1 MLQQRDTSVWQV
13 LALAGGITDRGSTG
27 RIKIAR
33 IVNGEKQE
41 LRVKLGDVVQPGDT
55 VIVEERFF

>member
-1 MLQQRDTSVWQV
+1 VLQV